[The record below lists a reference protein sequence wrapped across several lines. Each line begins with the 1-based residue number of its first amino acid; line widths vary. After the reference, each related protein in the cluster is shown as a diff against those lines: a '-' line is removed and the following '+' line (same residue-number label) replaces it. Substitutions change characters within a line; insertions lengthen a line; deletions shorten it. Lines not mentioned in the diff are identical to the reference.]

1 MTDAT
6 GTDPAAQ
13 ALSLPEELLLALL
26 NEESGYFHQVPGW
39 NLNCAM
45 AGAALAELSLIGR
58 IHQNQRIQIG
68 VDATETGRPLLDPI
82 LREIV
87 TEAEPHD
94 ARYWVE
100 RLAPQSESMIS
111 QALAGLV
118 RRQILDLHPGEFYT
132 FTKRH
137 RRGETAPG
145 EDYSAGEFVKARLT
159 MIIFADAIPDPRDV
173 AITGLVNACR
183 AFHVMFPIDEE
194 VEERIRFVS
203 QMDLIGQAIAATVAE
218 SIIGPSLRRP
228 SLTKPIP
235 TVSVRDL
242 VFNRN
247 LREGRLPSAFASLAK
262 KYGPVFEIRIPF
274 RNNLIVLAGVET
286 NKWAYNKGPLFLR
299 AKEYFEGV
307 DKAYWVSRSMHSVD
321 GADHFR
327 FRKSMQ
333 PAYARTTLTRRLG
346 GL

>member
-6 GTDPAAQ
+6 GTNPAAQ

-145 EDYSAGEFVKARLT
+145 EDYSAGEFVKAPADHDHLRGRDSGSARRGYHRPRQRL
-159 MIIFADAIPDPRDV
+159 PRVPCDV
-173 AITGLVNACR
+173 SDR
-183 AFHVMFPIDEE
+183 
-194 VEERIRFVS
+194 
-203 QMDLIGQAIAATVAE
+203 
-218 SIIGPSLRRP
+218 LRRWKNGLG
-228 SLTKPIP
+228 S
-235 TVSVRDL
+235 
-242 VFNRN
+242 
-247 LREGRLPSAFASLAK
+247 SA
-262 KYGPVFEIRIPF
+262 RW
-274 RNNLIVLAGVET
+274 T
-286 NKWAYNKGPLFLR
+286 
-299 AKEYFEGV
+299 
-307 DKAYWVSRSMHSVD
+307 
-321 GADHFR
+321 
-327 FRKSMQ
+327 
-333 PAYARTTLTRRLG
+333 
-346 GL
+346 